1 MSKVTAQQITDW
13 KKQHTEV
20 YQMPIDDRVCY
31 LRAPQ
36 MVDWK
41 RAFTIMQKSGDIG
54 FAEEMLATCWLGG
67 DEEIRTKD
75 DYFLSARKEIAS
87 LFNYSEA
94 ILTPAEN
101 RSSKITIDEFNCVVR
116 VITRED
122 LKLADKRNPSNKP
135 FVTQEALFDLI
146 CIEKDEAFNDKN
158 NASLRFPLYQAIE
171 NLQNQKAAQLKK
183 L

>member
-1 MSKVTAQQITDW
+1 MSKVTTQQIAEW
-13 KKQHTEV
+13 KKQYTEV
-20 YQMPIDDRVCY
+20 YQLPIEDKVCY

-41 RAFTIMQKSGDIG
+41 RAFTSMQKGGDIG
-54 FAEEMLATCWLGG
+54 FAEEMLASCWLGG
-67 DEEIRTKD
+67 DEEIRSKD

-87 LFNYSEA
+87 LFNYTDA
-94 ILTPAEN
+94 VITPTESRGN
-101 RSSKITIDEFNCVVR
+101 KITIDGLTCTIR

-122 LKLADKRNPSNKP
+122 LKLADKKNPSNKP
-135 FVTQEALFDLI
+135 FVTQEALFELI
-146 CIEKDEAFNDKN
+146 CTEKDEAFNDKN

-171 NLQNQKAAQLKK
+171 SLQNQKAAQLKK